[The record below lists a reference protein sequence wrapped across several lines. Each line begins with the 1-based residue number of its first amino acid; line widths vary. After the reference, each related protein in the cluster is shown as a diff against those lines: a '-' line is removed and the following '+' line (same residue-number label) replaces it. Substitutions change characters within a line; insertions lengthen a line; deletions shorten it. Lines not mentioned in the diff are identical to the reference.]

1 MTKEY
6 KMLWFAV
13 DMPHRQRYF
22 FICGCKRTMNP
33 AQRDEG
39 GNGPP
44 LKPERPQFGSQFA
57 LIVLSQDSFCTTA
70 FSGSRPS

>member
-22 FICGCKRTMNP
+22 FICGCKRGVT
-33 AQRDEG
+33 
-39 GNGPP
+39 
-44 LKPERPQFGSQFA
+44 L
-57 LIVLSQDSFCTTA
+57 
-70 FSGSRPS
+70 